1 MSKNLKVTVCM
12 ITYGHEKFIEEAING
27 VLMQEIDF
35 DIELLISND
44 ASPDKTDEIV
54 KSIIENHPRGSWIRY
69 IKHDSNIGMMPNSLF
84 VLEASKG
91 EFIAVCE
98 GDDYWTDPLKLQ
110 KQVAFLEANPEY
122 VMCFH
127 RCQFLTLENGKN
139 KFVDQEL
146 EVIDYEYNL
155 YGLLYHWNIPTA
167 SIVFKNVFLEE
178 DNVFPYDFLKVQSG
192 DIALASYLFQFGK
205 FFLFKEIMSVYRV
218 FGLGVS
224 VTHKDLR
231 MIHYRAN
238 LYFRINEYYNF
249 KYEAEIYQALHDV
262 MNRYAPVLCLE
273 KNAVNNY
280 STRKLIYIL
289 YRRLKRKITKR

>member
-1 MSKNLKVTVCM
+1 MPKNLKVSVCM
-12 ITYGHEKFIEEAING
+12 ITYGHESFIEEAING
-27 VLMQEIDF
+27 VLMQEVDF
-35 DIELLISND
+35 DFELIISND
-44 ASPDKTDEIV
+44 ASPDNTDEIV
-54 KSIIENHPRGSWIRY
+54 RSIIKNHPRGNRIRY
-69 IKHDSNIGMMPNSLF
+69 IKHETNIGMMPNSLF
-84 VLEASKG
+84 ILEASKG

-98 GDDYWTDPLKLQ
+98 GDDYWTDPLKLK
-110 KQVAFLEANPEY
+110 KQISFLESNPDY

-139 KFVDQEL
+139 KFVDQDL

-167 SIVFKNVFLEE
+167 SICFRNVFLEE
-178 DNVFPYDFLKVQSG
+178 ENVFPYDFLNVQSG

-238 LYFRINEYYNF
+238 LYYRINEYYSF
-249 KYEAEIYQALHDV
+249 KYETEIYQALHDV
-262 MNRYAPVLCLE
+262 MNRYAPVLCIE

-280 STRKLIYIL
+280 SSRKLIYIL
-289 YRRLKRKITKR
+289 FRRLKRKITRR